1 MNDQSSSQAANAD
14 PAGGRQSNA
23 PDEGNWI
30 VERLPYTE
38 DRPARGFLQLCAD
51 RRFHR
56 CIQQEF
62 KKDAGLASREDYW
75 IHADAGGT
83 PKMAGQSVTPDYCY
97 IKKGVRLMGWS
108 AHGDNCG
115 GFGDGVEDIVI
126 RRALC
131 ATVQG
136 KVKEY
141 PEAKHF
147 MYFVTVYKERGREET
162 VVYRMICEPGSEIVC
177 EKGAD

>member
-1 MNDQSSSQAANAD
+1 MNN
-14 PAGGRQSNA
+14 QSNA
-23 PDEGNWI
+23 LNEENWI

-38 DRPARGFLQLCAD
+38 ESPAKGFLQLCAD

-62 KKDAGLASREDYW
+62 KKDAKLTAREDYW

-83 PKMAGQSVTPDYCY
+83 PKMAGQRVTPNYCY
-97 IKKGVRLMGWS
+97 HDKKVRLMGWS
-108 AHGDNCG
+108 AHGDGCG
-115 GFGDGVEDIVI
+115 GFGESVEDIVI

-131 ATVQG
+131 ETMQG

-147 MYFVTVYKERGREET
+147 IYFVTVYKEHGKEET
-162 VVYRMICEPGSEIVC
+162 VVYRMIAEPGSDVVC
-177 EKGAD
+177 EKGSD